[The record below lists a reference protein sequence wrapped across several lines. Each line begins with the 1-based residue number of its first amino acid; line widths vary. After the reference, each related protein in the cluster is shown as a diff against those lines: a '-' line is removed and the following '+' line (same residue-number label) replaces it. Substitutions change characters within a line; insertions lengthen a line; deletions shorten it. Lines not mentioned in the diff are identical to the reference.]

1 MYVGSLIFFVRHSA
15 FVLTTFMAVD
25 PVKSSIFAANGGNG
39 IFGLFDRQKDRRGG
53 LEKSGARSVC
63 GAQIAVDQVH
73 PDSFTAQKLFL
84 INPIRRKFPLKETEA
99 SKTTRPKVA
108 RPVIKPKPKTN

>member
-1 MYVGSLIFFVRHSA
+1 MEVMEFSAYLIAKKIDEAAWKKAYPDQFAELKSLF
-15 FVLTTFMAVD
+15 
-25 PVKSSIFAANGGNG
+25 
-39 IFGLFDRQKDRRGG
+39 
-53 LEKSGARSVC
+53 
-63 GAQIAVDQVH
+63 DQVH

-99 SKTTRPKVA
+99 SKTTRPKAA